1 MRFSE
6 KPQSAVV
13 YVVVNV
19 AWYYNGRVRGRMKLK
34 MRWVTFNEIMV
45 NFKIDIQRFST
56 PLLLVGVTLLV
67 FSGSGLVWGLSHL
80 IVGS

>member
-1 MRFSE
+1 
-6 KPQSAVV
+6 
-13 YVVVNV
+13 
-19 AWYYNGRVRGRMKLK
+19 
-34 MRWVTFNEIMV
+34 MV